1 MTSQDVIARAE
12 IAFAKQEALRAE
24 MRAIDAEIREICRD
38 YGSVMKV
45 WAVRPEHVKF
55 AVEARKGMRVA

>member
-12 IAFAKQEALRAE
+12 MAFAKQEALRE
-24 MRAIDAEIREICRD
+24 QMRAVDAEIRQICRD

-55 AVEARKGMRVA
+55 AVEARKGMKVA